1 LKRFF
6 LIFSLI
12 YFCSESQSSDDN
24 KKRKVLSLAEYLE
37 SKKHVLSSSL
47 TFNST
52 QKKLTDTQIEII
64 NAQFKAT
71 TEKLTASASD
81 LANIVNKNLIEIDKI
96 NKKSIIEQNK
106 SKFNDLWAEDDD
118 DDDSN
123 TQSPMT
129 QSRTVNNSLKV
140 Q

>member
-1 LKRFF
+1 MKRFF

>member
-81 LANIVNKNLIEIDKI
+81 LANIVNKNLIEINKI

>member
-1 LKRFF
+1 MKRFF

-81 LANIVNKNLIEIDKI
+81 LANIVNKNLIEINKI